1 MLSSSLHAEDYRRM
15 ANELLRDAQKQIS
28 NHDRDIHNIVEGTRE
43 AQQKSFFGFDAE
55 SAQEVVMEQKV
66 QSSDKTCHASKM
78 TPSPES
84 QAKYQ
89 GDSELMVFVSLGMAD
104 EALKALSQQAK
115 ALGGVLV
122 IRGLVENSFQKTH
135 QRLKSLG
142 IPIDIDPTLF
152 ERFEVTRVPSIVLA
166 DVKDGKLTGSF
177 DKVRGNVSL
186 KSALELFATE
196 GDLFRTAQG
205 ILKQK
210 GMPS

>member
-1 MLSSSLHAEDYRRM
+1 MLSSSLQAEDYRRM
-15 ANELLRDAQKQIS
+15 AESLLRDAQKQIS
-28 NHDRDIHNIVEGTRE
+28 NHDREIQNIVDGTRE
-43 AQQKSFFGFDAE
+43 AQQKSFFGFDVE
-55 SAQEVVMEQKV
+55 STQEVVMDQKV

-78 TPSPES
+78 KPSNEA

-104 EALKALSQQAK
+104 ETLKSLSQQAK

-166 DVKDGKLTGSF
+166 GVKDGKLTGSF
-177 DKVRGNVSL
+177 DRVRGNVSIR
-186 KSALELFATE
+186 SALELFATE
-196 GDLFRTAQG
+196 GDLFPTAQV
-205 ILKQK
+205 ILKK
-210 GMPS
+210 KEMPS